1 MKFKLKISQITL
13 VFISFF
19 PINNFA
25 QTEFTTWGNITGI
38 RVDNQLMEFNSSLV
52 VRDTSGVERVTEK
65 EGQKILFKRNDN
77 EKVFSYEMDSLN
89 WNQVIKTP
97 EKNRAEVAVDFY
109 SKVDTT
115 IVGAYFKLNLP
126 VEFDETT
133 EISVK
138 NSFIS
143 EFNKLPEQ
151 TKNSPFV
158 IKANNV
164 KIEASKRQL
173 YIDLKEEASLLIKPS
188 KITNSGIELTFV
200 IATKNIEANK
210 VYSNTFSI
218 TTTGDIDKEPVKLK
232 VFPEQEGKPFDG
244 IGGNFRLQNP
254 KADPQVIDYCLE
266 NLRVSWSRV
275 EMPWR
280 MWHPDLEKNPIEEAK
295 KGNLHPK
302 VKAAM
307 EMAQRLD
314 KKGIHVI
321 LAAWHGPDWAIIG
334 KKARGENPDGTR
346 GNPLD
351 LSKKEAIYKSI
362 TSYIK
367 YLKDVYHVKTVM
379 FSFNEADL
387 GIEIRQ
393 TPKEH
398 NDFIKEMGAY
408 LESQGLD
415 TKFFLGDTADAN
427 GWDFTT
433 LGSTDPETQPYI
445 GGVSFHSWRGY
456 TNENLL
462 KWHDIANR
470 VNKPLY
476 VGEGSID
483 AGAWRYPQIFEEPT
497 YALDEIDAYIKI
509 LNISQPKTILQWQ
522 LTSDYSVMSGG
533 GVFGNTEEVLHPTQ
547 RFFNLK
553 QLGETPKGLFA
564 IPITTTHNTV
574 TCAALGDS
582 TKGNYVI
589 HLVNKG
595 ATRVANISGLPA
607 NITSADVYVTNI
619 EKSYQKIKTIP
630 VKNGK
635 LSMELK
641 GASFVSLFTK

>member
-109 SKVDTT
+109 SKVDTA
-115 IVGAYFKLNLP
+115 IVGAFFKLNLP
-126 VEFDETT
+126 VEFDKTT

-302 VKAAM
+302 VEAAM

-533 GVFGNTEEVLHPTQ
+533 AVFGNTEEVLHPTQ

>member
-1 MKFKLKISQITL
+1 MRFKLKISQIVIVL
-13 VFISFF
+13 VLFF
-19 PINNFA
+19 SINNFA

-38 RVDNQLMEFNSSLV
+38 RVDNQLMEFKSYLV
-52 VRDTSGVERVTEK
+52 VLDTLGEERVTEK
-65 EGQKILFKRNDN
+65 EEQKILFKRIDDS
-77 EKVFSYEMDSLN
+77 KVFSYEMDSLR
-89 WNQVIKTP
+89 WNQSIKTP
-97 EKNRAEVAVDFY
+97 EKGKAEIAIDFS
-109 SKVDTT
+109 SKVDT
-115 IVGAYFKLNLP
+115 IIKGAYFRLNLP
-126 VEFDETT
+126 EEFDENTK
-133 EISVK
+133 INFK
-138 NSFIS
+138 NSGS
-143 EFNKLPEQ
+143 LNDKELPEIAKQ
-151 TKNSPFV
+151 SPFV
-158 IKANNV
+158 LKANSL
-164 KIEASKRQL
+164 KIESVKRQL
-173 YIDLKEEASLLIKPS
+173 YIELNEETPVLIKPS
-188 KITNSGIELTFV
+188 KITKSGIELTFV
-200 IATKNIEANK
+200 LATKNIEANK
-210 VYSNTFSI
+210 VYRNNFNI
-218 TTTGDIDKEPVKLK
+218 TATGDIDTEAVELK

-254 KADPQVIDYCLE
+254 NADPQVIEYCLE
-266 NLRVSWSRV
+266 NLRVAWSRV

-314 KKGIHVI
+314 KKGIPVI

-351 LSKKEAIYKSI
+351 LAKKEAIYKSI
-362 TSYIK
+362 TAYIK
-367 YLKDVYHVKTVM
+367 YLKDEFGVETVM

-393 TPKEH
+393 TAEEH
-398 NDFIKEMGAY
+398 NQFIKEMGSY
-408 LESQGLD
+408 LVSQGLD

-433 LGSTDPETQPYI
+433 LASTDPETQPYI

-456 TNENLL
+456 TDENLL
-462 KWHDIANR
+462 KWRDIANR
-470 VNKPLY
+470 VNQPLF

-509 LNISQPKTILQWQ
+509 LNMSQPITILQWQ

-533 GVFGNTEEVLHPTQ
+533 GVFGNTEEALHPTQ

-564 IPITTTHNTV
+564 IPITTSHDAI
-574 TCAALGDS
+574 TCAALGNVS
-582 TKGNYVI
+582 TGDYVI

-595 ATRVANISGLPA
+595 ATRMANLTGLPLHVE
-607 NITSADVYVTNI
+607 SVEVYVTNI
-619 EKSYQKIKTIP
+619 EKSYQKIKTIL
-630 VKNGK
+630 VKNGE
-635 LSMELK
+635 LSVEIE
-641 GASFVSLFTK
+641 GASFISLFAK